1 MAECRSSGVGNFL
14 EYHSLPNPL
23 KKERGVVSPR
33 YEHTMFCWS
42 PTILLRSFWATIN
55 PGELRLYGGEGV
67 LQLYYR
73 FVAGSLAARQHPC
86 LLSSNTCSARNSNK
100 PAKDDHSATN
110 CQQRSFQSCNSK
122 ALSTSSKNV
131 RCNDVRLTRHITLS
145 QSQQRQQ
152 QPPIP
157 TLTEKTQRWEL
168 TTLNPKPHILKKRAG
183 SIFHA
188 ETSMVTLPGNPHLTV
203 PAPSL
208 NTACTAM
215 TMNSNSTWQDFSGSN
230 KLSSNGPQMNM
241 FTSSEK
247 HMQQCTTTVISA
259 KTGFQPHS
267 THQIGATD
275 QNRNTLPAILLP
287 VHY

>member
-1 MAECRSSGVGNFL
+1 M
-14 EYHSLPNPL
+14 
-23 KKERGVVSPR
+23 
-33 YEHTMFCWS
+33 
-42 PTILLRSFWATIN
+42 
-55 PGELRLYGGEGV
+55 GGEGV

-168 TTLNPKPHILKKRAG
+168 TTLNPKPHIFKKKSGIDFSRQNINGNLTRKPTPDSTRA
-183 SIFHA
+183 S
-188 ETSMVTLPGNPHLTV
+188 
-203 PAPSL
+203 
-208 NTACTAM
+208 AM
-215 TMNSNSTWQDFSGSN
+215 TMNSNSTWQDSSGSN

>member
-1 MAECRSSGVGNFL
+1 
-14 EYHSLPNPL
+14 
-23 KKERGVVSPR
+23 
-33 YEHTMFCWS
+33 MFCWS

-55 PGELRLYGGEGV
+55 PGELRVYGGEGV

-73 FVAGSLAARQHPC
+73 FVAGSLAADSTPASSQATPAALGTLTSLPRMIIQQQTVNNEAFKAATPKPC
-86 LLSSNTCSARNSNK
+86 LQVQRNV
-100 PAKDDHSATN
+100 
-110 CQQRSFQSCNSK
+110 C
-122 ALSTSSKNV
+122 
-131 RCNDVRLTRHITLS
+131 CNDVRLTRHITLS
-145 QSQQRQQ
+145 QPQQRQQ

-168 TTLNPKPHILKKRAG
+168 TTLNPKPHIFKKRAG

-215 TMNSNSTWQDFSGSN
+215 TMNSNSTWQDSSGSN

-247 HMQQCTTTVISA
+247 HTQQCTTTVISA

-267 THQIGATD
+267 THQIGAKD